1 MAGGRGGGGCS
12 QEHLGA
18 KGEDAAAEGGGR
30 TWRHPNR
37 PYVHLWKRL
46 LSSAKEGED
55 KDQREGR

>member
-1 MAGGRGGGGCS
+1 M
-12 QEHLGA
+12 
-18 KGEDAAAEGGGR
+18 GEAAVKNTWELKERMQWQRAEGGGR

-37 PYVHLWKRL
+37 PYVHLWKQL